1 MKGPTLVYDL
11 RVLRVF
17 RCSACGREV
26 PMPGS
31 TTSQLCTCSD
41 PPRFMTAVDR
51 PKTPIPDT
59 TAFQSPADPADVEE
73 PEEEISEE
81 NYVPFIPQLPV
92 RPPQFPQ
99 RRKLSEDIQKFEFR
113 ENGDQLEVQPL
124 TPPGSEQSGASEDRE
139 GGHRGNSRRGHSSR
153 SDSRQNSDGQP
164 RGRHDGPRRQRDDW
178 RKGRDNPPAQAE
190 GSASEGNA
198 AMAPTEP
205 QGRQRD
211 QDRDR
216 ERDQARGRDRSGSRD
231 RNRDRRSR
239 HPQPG
244 QASDT
249 LNAQDPTSDGAAGS
263 ANESPANQTE
273 SQRQGRG
280 DRNRPPR
287 RTAPVAES
295 SAPSPEFG
303 DGVNDELLN
312 GNLPDDGLEADDS
325 TDGDE
330 TEATEDGSAN
340 GAERGR
346 RRPRRRGRR
355 RGRGRGPAGNDAP
368 PSAE

>member
-59 TAFQSPADPADVEE
+59 TAFQSPADPAEAEE

-81 NYVPFIPQLPV
+81 NYVPFIPQIPV

-124 TPPGSEQSGASEDRE
+124 TPPGSEQPRTSEDRD
-139 GGHRGNSRRGHSSR
+139 GGHRGHSRRGHSNR
-153 SDSRQNSDGQP
+153 SDSRSNSDGQP

-178 RKGRDNPPAQAE
+178 RKGRDNTSESSDA
-190 GSASEGNA
+190 SATDGNA
-198 AMAPTEP
+198 ATPPAEP
-205 QGRQRD
+205 QSGHR
-211 QDRDR
+211 DRDR
-216 ERDQARGRDRSGSRD
+216 DRSSHRD

-239 HPQPG
+239 QTHSG
-244 QASDT
+244 QDSNGAIT
-249 LNAQDPTSDGAAGS
+249 QDSASDGAQAGS
-263 ANESPANQTE
+263 LNESSANQTE
-273 SQRQGRG
+273 SPRHGRG

-287 RTAPVAES
+287 RPVPASES
-295 SAPSPEFG
+295 SGPSQEFG

-312 GNLPDDGLEADDS
+312 GSLPEDGLESDEGTDADES
-325 TDGDE
+325 E
-330 TEATEDGSAN
+330 SAN
-340 GAERGR
+340 GETATGSERGR

-355 RGRGRGPAGNDAP
+355 RGRGRGPAGNEAP
-368 PSAE
+368 PAAE

>member
-81 NYVPFIPQLPV
+81 NYVPFIPQIPV

-124 TPPGSEQSGASEDRE
+124 TPSGSEQTGGPEDRE
-139 GGHRGNSRRGHSSR
+139 SGHRGNSRRGHSGR
-153 SDSRQNSDGQP
+153 SDSRANSDGQPP

-178 RKGRDNPPAQAE
+178 RKGRDNAAAQSE
-190 GSASEGNA
+190 GSATDGNA
-198 AMAPTEP
+198 ATAPPEAHS
-205 QGRQRD
+205 RNR
-211 QDRDR
+211 DRDR
-216 ERDQARGRDRSGSRD
+216 DRDRSSNRD
-231 RNRDRRSR
+231 RNRDRRSP
-239 HPQPG
+239 HPHSG
-244 QASDT
+244 QISEAAV
-249 LNAQDPTSDGAAGS
+249 AQDPASEVASTGS
-263 ANESPANQTE
+263 GDAPPANQTD
-273 SQRQGRG
+273 SPRHGRG
-280 DRNRPPR
+280 DRNRPLR
-287 RTAPVAES
+287 RPAPAAES
-295 SAPSPEFG
+295 TASSQEFG
-303 DGVNDELLN
+303 DGVDEELPNRSLADDELDSEN
-312 GNLPDDGLEADDS
+312 GAE
-325 TDGDE
+325 GDE
-330 TEATEDGSAN
+330 TEAADGGSAP
-340 GAERGR
+340 GGERGR

-355 RGRGRGPAGNDAP
+355 RGRGRGPAGNEAP
-368 PSAE
+368 PAAE